1 MKIMISPLLHLMIFD
16 SAIDR
21 LWLSH
26 ILVPAELSLS
36 SLGLTQDIFSVVNL
50 SSRLAFQDQR
60 SLLPGSEAN
69 RGQGQVYH

>member
-21 LWLSH
+21 PWLSR

-50 SSRLAFQDQR
+50 SLASICLR
-60 SLLPGSEAN
+60 TWEKTSLVLKC
-69 RGQGQVYH
+69 